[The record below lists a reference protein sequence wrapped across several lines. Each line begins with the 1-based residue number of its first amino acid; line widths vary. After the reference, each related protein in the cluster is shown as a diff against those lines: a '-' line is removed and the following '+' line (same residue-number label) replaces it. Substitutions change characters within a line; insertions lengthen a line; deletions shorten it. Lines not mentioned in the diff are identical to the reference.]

1 MPRRTERTENAV
13 FTGVFIMLKIE
24 RQNLIDQ
31 EIRKAGYV
39 LVPSLSSLLKCSEET
54 IRRDLKEMETAGRLV
69 RTHGGAYLVE
79 KYDKGY
85 PVELRKSYLQ
95 HTKEKL
101 AEAALQE
108 IQENDLVMLDS
119 STTCLAVAE
128 ALLTRGMNVTLIT
141 NSLLIC
147 NLFTQTNSNINL
159 VGIGGTFRKRT
170 ASFADPNTVEGIKRY
185 YADVALI
192 SCPKVSTEFGLSD
205 NHISEANVRRQM
217 LKNAKKKI
225 LIVDHTKFEGNANV
239 LFEGLEETDL
249 IITDQRL
256 PKEFEDY
263 AVTRNIAIQYSQE

>member
-1 MPRRTERTENAV
+1 M
-13 FTGVFIMLKIE
+13 
-24 RQNLIDQ
+24 
-31 EIRKAGYV
+31 
-39 LVPSLSSLLKCSEET
+39 
-54 IRRDLKEMETAGRLV
+54 
-69 RTHGGAYLVE
+69 
-79 KYDKGY
+79 
-85 PVELRKSYLQ
+85 
-95 HTKEKL
+95 
-101 AEAALQE
+101 
-108 IQENDLVMLDS
+108 
-119 STTCLAVAE
+119 
-128 ALLTRGMNVTLIT
+128 
-141 NSLLIC
+141 
-147 NLFTQTNSNINL
+147 
-159 VGIGGTFRKRT
+159 
-170 ASFADPNTVEGIKRY
+170 EGIKRY